1 MLRLLSLAT
10 CASISKRPKGGG
22 QSGRDAP
29 LPGYSAAGLSFAPA
43 AGYSGPAGGQALAIL
58 AISPIAL
65 WQGWRMARGAW
76 ADPAKWDSLGFWSIG
91 LVMATAGAE
100 CVAFFF
106 LLPVY

>member
-1 MLRLLSLAT
+1 
-10 CASISKRPKGGG
+10 
-22 QSGRDAP
+22 
-29 LPGYSAAGLSFAPA
+29 
-43 AGYSGPAGGQALAIL
+43 
-58 AISPIAL
+58 
-65 WQGWRMARGAW
+65 MARGAW